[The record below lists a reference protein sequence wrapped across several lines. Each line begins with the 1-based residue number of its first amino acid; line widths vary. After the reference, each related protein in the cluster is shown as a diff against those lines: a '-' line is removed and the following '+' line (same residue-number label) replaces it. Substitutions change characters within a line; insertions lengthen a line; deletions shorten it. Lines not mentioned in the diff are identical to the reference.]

1 MAAPGGAFQEQYIFT
16 FRKPF
21 RVNIRALQKNTQ
33 EQSPRAEDMKRFII
47 SVAVFAAVALGGWTV
62 IANFDVLIS
71 PDEPVKKKKR
81 DASISKSKKGG
92 RSVRIGTGARQKSG
106 PPAAA
111 PGAGGQAQGQALALS
126 PGAGID
132 FEIGEIVVADPPPGF
147 AAAAANLNFV
157 TLDTANLTNLGMLLL
172 RMQIPPGQNVP
183 AALTTITGQFPGI
196 TADANH
202 LYELAQNTSQDK
214 SLAIPPAAP
223 KGIKPGKRPLFPS
236 PEERGQSWAMW
247 AAEWQVSPAN
257 CGAGTRLGM
266 IDTSVDKRHP
276 ALRGQKVT
284 FKSFHNKKRKQGP
297 PGHGTAIAAMMVGKL
312 GRGWGGLLPGA
323 ELFAANIFERMPNGR
338 LRGNVFAMLRATDW
352 LVGNKVQ
359 IINLSIAGKK
369 NRIVEKSVQRA
380 ALKKVVLVAAAGN
393 WGRRDRPAYPAAYG
407 SVIAVTA
414 VDSNFRIYRMANK
427 GAYVDFA
434 MPGVEAWTA
443 SPGGG
448 GRYQS
453 GTSFASP
460 FIAALAGLEIAKANK
475 SVSSQNMKKR
485 LAKRARD
492 LGPPG
497 RDDTFGWGFVER
509 GPDCT

>member
-1 MAAPGGAFQEQYIFT
+1 LYIFT

-21 RVNIRALQKNTQ
+21 RVNVRPLQKQTN
-33 EQSPRAEDMKRFII
+33 RAEDMKRFII
-47 SVAVFAAVALGGWTV
+47 SVAVFVVVGLAGWALV
-62 IANFDVLIS
+62 ANFDSLFS
-71 PDEPVKKKKR
+71 PDEPVKKKKQK
-81 DASISKSKKGG
+81 AQVPQSKTGG
-92 RSVRIGTGARQKSG
+92 RSVKIGAGKPLRSGA
-106 PPAAA
+106 PPAA
-111 PGAGGQAQGQALALS
+111 PVAGRQAQGQALPLS

-172 RMQIPPGQNVP
+172 RLAVPPGQNVP
-183 AALTTITGQFPGI
+183 AALATISGQFPGI
-196 TADANH
+196 NADANH
-202 LYELAQNTSQDK
+202 LYELAQDK
-214 SLAIPPAAP
+214 SLTIPPAKP
-223 KGIKPGKRPLFPS
+223 KPTSKATSKASSKSNPKSIKLGKRPLFPS

-247 AAEWQVSPAN
+247 AAEWQDSPAN
-257 CGAGTRLGM
+257 CGAGARLGM
-266 IDTSVDKRHP
+266 IDTSVDIRHP

-284 FKSFHNKKRKQGP
+284 FQSFHNKKRKQGP

-323 ELFAANIFERMPNGR
+323 ELFAANIFERLPNGR
-338 LRGNVFAMLRATDW
+338 LRGNVFAMLRGTDW
-352 LVGNKVQ
+352 LIGQKVQ

-414 VDSNFRIYRMANK
+414 VDSNFRIYRMANT

-453 GTSFASP
+453 GTSFAAP
-460 FIAALAGLEIAKANK
+460 FIAALAGLEIAREKK
-475 SVSSQNMKKR
+475 SVSSRNMKKR

-492 LGPPG
+492 LGKPG
-497 RDDTFGWGFVER
+497 RDDIFGWGFVSR
-509 GPDCT
+509 GPECT

>member
-1 MAAPGGAFQEQYIFT
+1 LYFFTIRKLFRGNVRRLQIKIF
-16 FRKPF
+16 
-21 RVNIRALQKNTQ
+21 KNKQTG
-33 EQSPRAEDMKRFII
+33 PDDMKRFII
-47 SVAVFAAVALGGWTV
+47 SVAVFVAVGLAGWAVA
-62 IANFDVLIS
+62 ANFDTLFS
-71 PDEPVKKKKR
+71 PDEPVKKKKQK
-81 DASISKSKKGG
+81 AQKSKSKTGG
-92 RSVRIGTGARQKSG
+92 RSVKIGAGKRLQSG
-106 PPAAA
+106 SPPAA
-111 PGAGGQAQGQALALS
+111 PGAGGQAQGQALPLS

-132 FEIGEIVVADPPPGF
+132 FEIAEIVVADPPPGF
-147 AAAAANLNFV
+147 TAAAANLNFV

-172 RMQIPPGQNVP
+172 RLQIPPGQNVP
-183 AALTTITGQFPGI
+183 AALATITGQFPGI
-196 TADANH
+196 NADANH
-202 LYELAQNTSQDK
+202 LYELAQDK
-214 SLAIPPAAP
+214 SLAIPPAKPQA

-247 AAEWQVSPAN
+247 AAEWQDSPAN
-257 CGAGTRLGM
+257 CGAGARLGM

-284 FKSFHNKKRKQGP
+284 FQSFHSKKRKQGP

-323 ELFAANIFERMPNGR
+323 ELFAANIFERLPNGR

-352 LVGNKVQ
+352 LIGEKVQ

-380 ALKKVVLVAAAGN
+380 ALKKVVLIAAAGN

-453 GTSFASP
+453 GTSFAAP
-460 FIAALAGLEIAKANK
+460 FIAALAGLEIAREKK
-475 SVSSQNMKKR
+475 SVSSLNMKKR
-485 LAKRARD
+485 LAKHARD
-492 LGPPG
+492 LGKPG
-497 RDDTFGWGFVER
+497 RDDTFGWGFVAR
-509 GPDCT
+509 GPECT

>member
-1 MAAPGGAFQEQYIFT
+1 
-16 FRKPF
+16 
-21 RVNIRALQKNTQ
+21 
-33 EQSPRAEDMKRFII
+33 MKRFII
-47 SVAVFAAVALGGWTV
+47 SVAVFVVVGLAGWAVV
-62 IANFDVLIS
+62 ANFDTLFS
-71 PDEPVKKKKR
+71 PDEPVKKKTQI
-81 DASISKSKKGG
+81 AEKSKAKSGG
-92 RSVRIGTGARQKSG
+92 RNVRIGAGKPLQSGA
-106 PPAAA
+106 PPAA
-111 PGAGGQAQGQALALS
+111 PGAGGQARGQPLPLS

-132 FEIGEIVVADPPPGF
+132 FEIAEIVVADPPPDF

-157 TLDTANLTNLGMLLL
+157 TLDTADLTNLGMLLL

-183 AALTTITGQFPGI
+183 AALATITGQFPGLD
-196 TADANH
+196 ADANH
-202 LYELAQNTSQDK
+202 LYELAQDK
-214 SLAIPPAAP
+214 SLAIPPAKPQTKSEA
-223 KGIKPGKRPLFPS
+223 IKPGKRPLFPS

-247 AAEWQVSPAN
+247 AAEWQDSPAN
-257 CGAGTRLGM
+257 CGAGARLGM

-284 FKSFHNKKRKQGP
+284 FQSFHNKKRQPGP
-297 PGHGTAIAAMMVGKL
+297 PGHGTAIAAMMVGKQ

-323 ELFAANIFERMPNGR
+323 ELFAANIFERLPNGR

-352 LVGNKVQ
+352 LIGEKVQ

-380 ALKKVVLVAAAGN
+380 ALKKVVLIAAAGN

-460 FIAALAGLEIAKANK
+460 FIAALAGLEIAREKK
-475 SVSSQNMKKR
+475 SVSSLNMKKR

-492 LGPPG
+492 LGKPG
-497 RDDTFGWGFVER
+497 RDDTFGWGFVAR

>member
-1 MAAPGGAFQEQYIFT
+1 
-16 FRKPF
+16 
-21 RVNIRALQKNTQ
+21 
-33 EQSPRAEDMKRFII
+33 MKRFFI
-47 SVAVFAAVALGGWTV
+47 SVAVFVVVGLAGWAVA
-62 IANFDVLIS
+62 ANFDTLFS
-71 PDEPVKKKKR
+71 PDEPVEKEKQKAQK
-81 DASISKSKKGG
+81 SKSKSGG
-92 RSVRIGTGARQKSG
+92 RSVKIGAGKPLLSGA
-106 PPAAA
+106 PPAA
-111 PGAGGQAQGQALALS
+111 PVAGGQAQGQVLPLS

-157 TLDTANLTNLGMLLL
+157 TLDTANLTNLGMFVL
-172 RMQIPPGQNVP
+172 RMAVPPGQNVP
-183 AALTTITGQFPGI
+183 AALATIAGQFPGI
-196 TADANH
+196 NADANH
-202 LYELAQNTSQDK
+202 LYELAQDK
-214 SLAIPPAAP
+214 SLAAP
-223 KGIKPGKRPLFPS
+223 SAKPKSESIKPGKRPLFPT
-236 PEERGQSWAMW
+236 PEERGQSWAIW
-247 AAEWQVSPAN
+247 AAEWQDSSEN
-257 CGAGTRLGM
+257 CGAGARLGM

-284 FKSFHNKKRKQGP
+284 FQSFHNKKRKQGP

-323 ELFAANIFERMPNGR
+323 ELFAANIFERLPNGR
-338 LRGNVFAMLRATDW
+338 LRGSVFAMLRATDW
-352 LVGNKVQ
+352 LIGEKVQ

-414 VDSNFRIYRMANK
+414 VDSNFHIYRMANK

-460 FIAALAGLEIAKANK
+460 FIAALAGLEIVREKK
-475 SVSSQNMKKR
+475 SVSSLNMKKR

-492 LGPPG
+492 LGKPG
-497 RDDTFGWGFVER
+497 KDDTFGWGFISR
-509 GPDCT
+509 GPECT